1 MKEATSNQRGTRV
14 PTSNKPLRLVQS
26 WLSPLMVTSGEDN
39 GSSHS
44 NSSTG
49 NEPSSTSPPY
59 GSDDP
64 SVSGSPVVPPINDV
78 STNYMNVTE
87 NINGVMGPS
96 ESRKTAIGNRGGH
109 PSYPSTDGGK
119 APLAGFASA
128 IMDKRGHATRRCPSI
143 RVHAPSRSVN
153 HLGKI
158 TNDSCGQRD
167 AANNPNHPYGG
178 GPCRNT
184 VTRRD
189 AALPVASSSTSSS
202 TSLPQRAAYG
212 SETQY
217 GSGRGPDQISSYNS
231 PRPGKQS
238 HREGTAHRP
247 RAGQLHRTP
256 SARSP
261 LKSPSPALRRQSFS
275 MSSFSSPPVVP
286 VPTKTSERTR
296 TPRGNTSS
304 DLQVVT
310 GGGVLSREENNG
322 NTTVTLNYVSPLLDH
337 TPEPAS
343 EHNPSSKALPVVRD
357 NSRLTRNEESDNDPK
372 GSIEKTNTVGQRRNA
387 SLDEGNRS
395 RQGASGYDAYWAQH
409 RQTSPNIVQP
419 NVSRREQPHNPSHG
433 NDSRSPHVHNA
444 DESRE
449 KPQKYLPEVPQAESP
464 SAGPTV
470 SGGRTPDSPPFA
482 SPSLPNGNHRAFS
495 SSNLATPGWTAGP
508 GVGRNWSP
516 ARNPDVGLG
525 LGIPVAVATRQA
537 LHKLIPISQAECRV
551 YIGVAQIDSRNQTFG
566 QIESESSR
574 SEKNQYEDLSY
585 RLVTFGRAGVGKSVI
600 AREIPPK
607 AVRKNIQGSLRRIS
621 NTIPGF
627 SDNGSS
633 SHAL

>member
-1 MKEATSNQRGTRV
+1 M
-14 PTSNKPLRLVQS
+14 
-26 WLSPLMVTSGEDN
+26 
-39 GSSHS
+39 
-44 NSSTG
+44 
-49 NEPSSTSPPY
+49 
-59 GSDDP
+59 
-64 SVSGSPVVPPINDV
+64 
-78 STNYMNVTE
+78 
-87 NINGVMGPS
+87 
-96 ESRKTAIGNRGGH
+96 
-109 PSYPSTDGGK
+109 
-119 APLAGFASA
+119 
-128 IMDKRGHATRRCPSI
+128 
-143 RVHAPSRSVN
+143 
-153 HLGKI
+153 
-158 TNDSCGQRD
+158 
-167 AANNPNHPYGG
+167 
-178 GPCRNT
+178 
-184 VTRRD
+184 TRRD

-202 TSLPQRAAYG
+202 TSLPPRAAYG

-217 GSGRGPDQISSYNS
+217 GGGRGPDQISSYNS

-275 MSSFSSPPVVP
+275 MSSFSPPPVAP

-296 TPRGNTSS
+296 TPRANTSS

-395 RQGASGYDAYWAQH
+395 RQGESGYDAYWVQH
-409 RQTSPNIVQP
+409 RQTRSVSRRDCTPIPHTALILSNQ

-433 NDSRSPHVHNA
+433 NDFRSPHVHNA

-449 KPQKYLPEVPQAESP
+449 KPHKYLPEVPQAGSP

-470 SGGRTPDSPPFA
+470 SGGRTPDSPPSA

-508 GVGRNWSP
+508 GGAHTNLQPDQSGYHPPLHSHNKPRVSRQPSPHPSPGTTTRHKASNAGSAPSQKRSRWSCSIGCVCNRN
-516 ARNPDVGLG
+516 
-525 LGIPVAVATRQA
+525 
-537 LHKLIPISQAECRV
+537 
-551 YIGVAQIDSRNQTFG
+551 
-566 QIESESSR
+566 
-574 SEKNQYEDLSY
+574 
-585 RLVTFGRAGVGKSVI
+585 
-600 AREIPPK
+600 
-607 AVRKNIQGSLRRIS
+607 
-621 NTIPGF
+621 
-627 SDNGSS
+627 
-633 SHAL
+633 